1 MKINIRPAIS
11 TDAETCG
18 RIIFESFKNLSNQ
31 HGFPCDFP
39 TMEVAA
45 GLADILIRKSTVFSI
60 VAEINGS
67 IVGCNFL
74 NEINPIRS
82 VGPLCV
88 SPDFQGHGVGRRLME
103 EVLRRAK
110 DSLGIRLIQ
119 ETLNIV
125 SSSLYI
131 SLGFEVKESLFL
143 LTGRPKTNVSKQG
156 IVVRPFTLEEK
167 NLCAELCAD
176 IYGFERTQEVL
187 DALNFSIPFIA
198 LRGNRLIAY
207 SSSMTM
213 SMTNHCVAKT
223 EEDMKALFLGIAK
236 LTSEP
241 LVFLLPV
248 RRIEL
253 FRWCLEEGFRIVKP
267 FTLMSKGEYFEP
279 NGIYCPSASY

>member
-1 MKINIRPAIS
+1 MKINIRPPIS
-11 TDAETCG
+11 TDAEACG
-18 RIIFESFKNLSNQ
+18 RIIFESFKKLSNQ
-31 HGFPCDFP
+31 HGFSSDFP
-39 TMEVAA
+39 SMEVAA
-45 GLADILIRKSTVFSI
+45 GLAGLLIKKSTVFSI
-60 VAEINGS
+60 VAETNGA

-74 NEINPIRS
+74 NEVNPIRS
-82 VGPLCV
+82 VGPVCV
-88 SPDFQGHGVGRRLME
+88 DPDFQGHGVGRRLME
-103 EVLRRAK
+103 EVLNRAK

-119 ETLNIV
+119 EPLNIV

-143 LTGRPKTNVSKQG
+143 LTGRPKTHVSPQG
-156 IVVRPFTLEEK
+156 IDVRPFTLGET
-167 NLCAELCAD
+167 NLCAELCAN

-187 DALNFSIPFIA
+187 DALKFSIPFVA
-198 LRGNRLIAY
+198 MRGNHLIGY

-213 SMTNHCVAKT
+213 LMTNHCVAKT
-223 EEDMKALFLGIAK
+223 EEDMKALILGIAK
-236 LTSEP
+236 LTSES

-248 RRIEL
+248 NQMEL